1 MFGSKDDD
9 CKHVIRFDATN
20 ISFSGLEG
28 PDTIKF
34 RLASFQI
41 KRDSLQAAIDIAQV
55 YDLFQ
60 YSNCL
65 KAKQFP
71 EGSPEKTMF
80 ILESLKSGERL
91 IEFLAI
97 IRVALARPSERI
109 EKALEDWVAY
119 TFSKKIPDEAPIIPQ
134 KVRAGGQIR
143 EYPPIEEFNQVKRSV
158 TKARMSSQYLA
169 EALEDP
175 HFNINEVY
183 ASLL

>member
-28 PDTIKF
+28 PDIIKF

-71 EGSPEKTMF
+71 EGTPEKTMF
-80 ILESLKSGERL
+80 IDRKSTRL
-91 IEFLAI
+91 NSSH
-97 IRVALARPSERI
+97 PSI
-109 EKALEDWVAY
+109 
-119 TFSKKIPDEAPIIPQ
+119 S
-134 KVRAGGQIR
+134 
-143 EYPPIEEFNQVKRSV
+143 
-158 TKARMSSQYLA
+158 
-169 EALEDP
+169 
-175 HFNINEVY
+175 Y
-183 ASLL
+183 AVFCL